1 MVMAWY
7 TKSAQEVA
15 KELNTDIQAGIPEA
29 SAKTRAEKYGQNSRP
44 GRRPKKIDPAIW
56 RSAMLLPA
64 VVFTAAAV
72 LYILT
77 KNYAAAVSI
86 LLAAAIAAGAQG
98 MILMRAGRLLDSI
111 RRITTPVSTVV
122 RDGTRRVIDTALLVP
137 GDVVILKPGDEIG
150 ADMRVAESVEL
161 KIDESPLPGGFIS
174 SRKNAADVLD
184 EDTELG
190 ARSNMC
196 YCGCTV
202 ASGYGRAIVVET
214 GEKVAYP
221 QKEAALPKYEYGA
234 QAETRQFVRVNRRL
248 CAAGLILCALALVV
262 GLLNQELNRDTLVS
276 TILICCTLA
285 AAAIPA
291 GLGLAHTALLTSG
304 MEKLARRGSVVKS
317 MHAMEEINRVDTLVL
332 PKTGVVTSDEMT
344 ATVLWSGGK
353 YYDIS
358 GRGWTPEGKFTD
370 SDGREVDISRRRDA
384 AMTLIAAALCA
395 NSDIEEVS
403 AGQWMRRGDPTEC
416 ALVTMAA
423 KAGLFRADMNEM
435 FPKIA
440 ELPFEPARRMMTSI
454 HRRGRQAVAY
464 AKGAPQLVLACC
476 DTINVSGQALRLT
489 DNNRAQIARIYDRM
503 AEQGLRVV
511 AVAYHELG
519 PLPEE
524 PNFDA
529 DVERGM
535 TFLGLAGIENRVA
548 HGSVAAFNLCESAD
562 IKTLMVTGDELGT
575 VSDTALSL
583 GIHEAVFNGDEI
595 DSISPQELT
604 NRLRLTRACARVT
617 PQGRR
622 AIIGAKKMDGSFV
635 AAAANQAADA
645 QALRSADIAIS
656 LGTSCAEST
665 RQAADVVLDE
675 SSFSEIT
682 RVIEESRSVFS
693 GLRAYSVFAM
703 GIGFTALLAVLVCY
717 LSGVSVA
724 FSAVHFAWLHAVMAL
739 IPAFV
744 LGGERNTRSTMR
756 TPPRVEGETAVNRK
770 SILCALVQ
778 ALVPA
783 GLVIAFYF
791 IASARGAAAGLA
803 DAELAAY
810 VRTASFVCLMLCL
823 LGLAFPSRSENTS
836 LIRLGF
842 ASNNGLLFLS
852 GAVLV
857 MLILAVYVPF
867 LQGAFDTAAI
877 GWIEW
882 LIALAFMAVTLV
894 WGELFKRVLRPLAD
908 RLIKIAPKQTH
919 RRARRMDFSEGFFSR
934 FENADPTQEEEEP
947 AHRKDT
953 SETPVQQDA
962 GEPVPLDEQ
971 QILEEF
977 AEPEALQTLQ
987 ETASRTDASAQEE
1000 IPAEAQDEVS
1010 ESSEP
1015 SEEAQEPE
1023 NAVSASPDADEA
1035 VQEPET
1041 PVESFLSG
1049 VPDELKIYGDLFA
1062 ALPKEILAS
1071 GLMPVAAQAEP
1082 IELPIENAP
1091 QTDAV
1096 PDAQSDAP
1104 QALADETQEAESD
1117 DARQT
1122 DAADEDPA
1130 LPDAADADAAQ
1141 ADAEETGETQD
1152 ASSVQEVQ
1160 PAEPAQ
1166 TEGLVTPADEAA
1178 VPAEAVAVEETVA
1191 VEEAVVP
1198 EESIVPEETS
1208 AAEESAA
1215 SEESIASEEAAA
1227 PTAEED
1233 LPTDRDEQEK
1243 PKKRSRRRRKKKE

>member
-15 KELNTDIQAGIPEA
+15 KELNTDIKTGIPEA

-44 GRRPKKIDPAIW
+44 GRHPKKIDPAVW

-64 VVFTAAAV
+64 VVFAAAAV

-86 LLAAAIAAGAQG
+86 FLAAAVAAGAQAR
-98 MILMRAGRLLDSI
+98 ILVRAGRLLDSI

-122 RDGTRRVIDTALLVP
+122 RDGTRRVIDTSLLVP
-137 GDVVILKPGDEIG
+137 GDVVVLKPGDEIG

-174 SRKNAADVLD
+174 SRKNAADILD

-221 QKEAALPKYEYGA
+221 QTQAALPKYEYGM
-234 QAETRQFVRVNRRL
+234 QAETRQFLRVNRRL
-248 CAAGLILCALALVV
+248 CAAGIILCTLTLII
-262 GLLNQELNRDTLVS
+262 GLLNQELSRDTLVS

-291 GLGLAHTALLTSG
+291 GLGLAQTALLTSG

-332 PKTGVVTSDEMT
+332 PKTGVITSDEMT

-403 AGQWMRRGDPTEC
+403 AGQWVRRGDPTEC

-464 AKGAPQLVLACC
+464 SKGAPELVLACC
-476 DTINVSGQALRLT
+476 DTINVSGRALRLT
-489 DNNRAQIARIYDRM
+489 DNNRAQIARIFSRM

-519 PLPEE
+519 PLPEN
-524 PNFDA
+524 PDFDA
-529 DVERGM
+529 GVEHGM

-575 VSDTALSL
+575 TSDTALSL
-583 GIHEAVFNGDEI
+583 GIHEAVFDGDEI
-595 DSISPQELT
+595 DSISPQELS

-622 AIIGAKKMDGSFV
+622 AIIGAQKMGGSFV
-635 AAAANQAADA
+635 AAAGSQAADA
-645 QALRSADIAIS
+645 QALRIADIGIA
-656 LGTSCAEST
+656 LGAACAEST
-665 RQAADVVLDE
+665 RQAAGVILDE

-682 RVIEESRSVFS
+682 RVIEESRTVFS
-693 GLRAYSVFAM
+693 SLRAYSVFAM
-703 GIGFTALLAVLVCY
+703 GIGFTALFAVLVCY

-744 LGGERNTRSTMR
+744 LGDERNERSTMR
-756 TPPRVEGETAVNRK
+756 TRPRMEGETAINRK

-778 ALVPA
+778 ALIPA
-783 GLVIAFYF
+783 GLVIASYF
-791 IASARGAAAGLA
+791 IASARGTAAGLA
-803 DAELAAY
+803 DTQLAVYA
-810 VRTASFVCLMLCL
+810 RTASFVCLMLCM
-823 LGLAFPSRSENTS
+823 LGLLFPSRSETTS

-842 ASNNGLLFLS
+842 ASNHGLLFLS
-852 GAVLV
+852 GGVLI
-857 MLILAVYVPF
+857 MLILSVYVPF

-882 LIALAFMAVTLV
+882 LIALAFMAVTLA
-894 WGELFKRVLRPLAD
+894 WGEVFKRVLRPLAD
-908 RLIKIAPKQTH
+908 RLIKITPKKTH
-919 RRARRMDFSEGFFSR
+919 RRARRIDFGEGFFSK

-947 AHRKDT
+947 IRREGI
-953 SETPVQQDA
+953 SETPVQQQDME
-962 GEPVPLDEQ
+962 EPAPLDEQ

-977 AEPEALQTLQ
+977 GEPEDPQILQ
-987 ETASRTDASAQEE
+987 ANASAPDISAQAD
-1000 IPAEAQDEVS
+1000 IPANAPTNMPSASEAS
-1010 ESSEP
+1010 EA
-1015 SEEAQEPE
+1015 AQEPE
-1023 NAVSASPDADEA
+1023 NVPVHPSVQDEA
-1035 VQEPET
+1035 TQEPET
-1041 PVESFLSG
+1041 PADGFLSG

-1071 GLMPVAAQAEP
+1071 GLTPAAGQAEP
-1082 IELPIENAP
+1082 IELPVEAVSETDTALAQQTGISEAQPDGAPEPGTGNA
-1091 QTDAV
+1091 QQNAV
-1096 PDAQSDAP
+1096 PG
-1104 QALADETQEAESD
+1104 ESQPLPD
-1117 DARQT
+1117 
-1122 DAADEDPA
+1122 DPA
-1130 LPDAADADAAQ
+1130 AAGITAGSTENVAEKACQTQADVPASPQGPAAPEPIQAEAAGVQSVPESATSETPDA
-1141 ADAEETGETQD
+1141 
-1152 ASSVQEVQ
+1152 
-1160 PAEPAQ
+1160 
-1166 TEGLVTPADEAA
+1166 
-1178 VPAEAVAVEETVA
+1178 
-1191 VEEAVVP
+1191 
-1198 EESIVPEETS
+1198 
-1208 AAEESAA
+1208 
-1215 SEESIASEEAAA
+1215 AAA
-1227 PTAEED
+1227 PTAGAD
-1233 LPTDRDEQEK
+1233 APGDGGAPDTSKKK
-1243 PKKRSRRRRKKKE
+1243 PHRRKKKKE